1 MCAAGPHTPRTP
13 TRFVCAGG
21 HTSPS
26 LPITRSQ
33 AKPLTKPKAGEKV
46 VLDEDIAFK
55 KKQQE
60 EAKALKEAAAKLKK

>member
-1 MCAAGPHTPRTP
+1 MRCGATQA
-13 TRFVCAGG
+13 
-21 HTSPS
+21 SPS
-26 LPITRSQ
+26 PNPSQ